1 MSQSLDDLFELLRKA
16 AAPVEIAAV
25 QHAIWEV
32 WLDSGDTALNKR
44 LEEGMRALAAE
55 EYTRAIAEFTYL
67 IEQRPEWAEGWNKR
81 ATAHYLR
88 GGYRASLLD
97 IQETLRLEPR
107 HFGALSGWAGML
119 QLLGDERGALRILQ
133 RLSRLCPQMPGLQ
146 ARIRDLRDQ
155 LPEADL

>member
-1 MSQSLDDLFELLRKA
+1 MTTYEQLFENNRQWVAQK
-16 AAPVEIAAV
+16 
-25 QHAIWEV
+25 
-32 WLDSGDTALNKR
+32 TAQDP
-44 LEEGMRALAAE
+44 
-55 EYTRAIAEFTYL
+55 EFFL
-67 IEQRPEWAEGWNKR
+67 KLSREQRPTWAEGWNKR

-107 HFGALSGWAGML
+107 HFGALSGWAAMQ

-155 LPEADL
+155 LPEAEN